1 MPAAASPAPSC
12 MSHPGFPVATTCGR
26 ASARE
31 ASLGAS
37 TARDIAGSSSVNSPA
52 LPQHWAASG
61 MEITRSTGIA
71 RSIRSGGSAI
81 RWACSRWQGGSYA
94 TVIERRAGPRAA
106 LGQELAHVP
115 HAPGEPVAI
124 SGDVDQVPVLLQH
137 RAAPRTVDDDGRVV
151 AAERGDVRLGEAPG
165 LVPQTGMRVQRT
177 AAYLCRGFAYL
188 VAVHLERADRG
199 VVHVGEEALHYTTAK
214 KQDGGGWGGRGRLGE
229 VAP

>member
-1 MPAAASPAPSC
+1 MR
-12 MSHPGFPVATTCGR
+12 HPGFPVATTCGR

-61 MEITRSTGIA
+61 IEITRSTGIA

-94 TVIERRAGPRAA
+94 TVTSSG
-106 LGQELAHVP
+106 
-115 HAPGEPVAI
+115 APG
-124 SGDVDQVPVLLQH
+124 
-137 RAAPRTVDDDGRVV
+137 R
-151 AAERGDVRLGEAPG
+151 
-165 LVPQTGMRVQRT
+165 VPQTGMRVQR
-177 AAYLCRGFAYL
+177 AAAHLGRGFAYL

-199 VVHVGEEALHYTTAK
+199 VVHVGEEALHYTSSE
-214 KQDGGGWGGRGRLGE
+214 QRDGG
-229 VAP
+229 